1 MIGVDWGTTSLRAWR
16 LDQDGAV
23 RDRRATT
30 QGIMA
35 ITDRQ
40 FEPVLRDIVGDWLA
54 DGERHVL
61 LCGMI
66 GSRQGWHEVAYL
78 PCPAGIDEIAAR
90 LTSVAFAGAAVR
102 IVPGLATI
110 DENGVADVMR
120 GEETQILGAAARDGA
135 MRLICLPG
143 THSKWAVV
151 SAGRIE
157 RFSTYMTGE
166 MFAAL
171 AEHTILARTIAAGPI
186 DPVAF
191 TAGVARA
198 TEAGG
203 LLHHAFGVRT
213 QVLRQGMTEAAAYA
227 YLSGLMIGHELNA
240 ALDGVAAPVAVVGAS
255 TLAAL
260 YVTAIASRGG
270 VAIAVDE
277 AASAAGL
284 ARLGER
290 ASWT

>member
-16 LDQDGAV
+16 LDQEGSV
-23 RDRRATT
+23 LDRRASP
-30 QGIMA
+30 QGIMT

-54 DGERHVL
+54 DGERHIL

-78 PCPAGIDEIAAR
+78 SCPAGIDEIAAR
-90 LTSVAFAGAAVR
+90 LTPVAFAGAAVR

-110 DENGVADVMR
+110 DENGIADIMR
-120 GEETQILGAAARDGA
+120 GEETQILGAAASDGA
-135 MRLICLPG
+135 TRRICLPG
-143 THSKWAVV
+143 THSKWAAV

-171 AEHTILARTIAAGPI
+171 AQHTILARTTVAGPI
-186 DPVAF
+186 DPAAF

-198 TEAGG
+198 ADTGG

-240 ALDGVAAPVAVVGAS
+240 ALDSVATPVAVVGAS
-255 TLAAL
+255 ALAAL

-277 AASAAGL
+277 AAGATGL
-284 ARLGER
+284 ARLGAR
-290 ASWT
+290 ATWT